1 MFMTSPGSY
10 DRVLSKVDEYVID
23 LFSGEDE
30 ALRWIQAEAD
40 RNGLPQISIRA
51 HEGRMLQIFM
61 KAIGARKAIEIGTL
75 AGYSGIWLARALPTD
90 GKLYT
95 LEKSSKHA
103 AIARASFVHA
113 GVADRVELR
122 QGDALDSLRKLSTL
136 GPFDFVFLDA
146 DKTNYSNYLTWTVD
160 NLRIGGIVTA
170 HNALR
175 GGRIIAP
182 ESDDDRG
189 MAAFN
194 AALAQD
200 SRLDSTIISLGD
212 GMAMGIKK
220 G

>member
-40 RNGLPQISIRA
+40 RKGLPQISIRA

-75 AGYSGIWLARALPTD
+75 AGYSGTWLARALPTD

-103 AIARASFVHA
+103 AIARANFVHA

-122 QGDALDSLRKLSTL
+122 EGDALDSLRKLSTL

-160 NLRIGGIVTA
+160 NLRIGGIVMA

-194 AALAQD
+194 QALAQD

-212 GMAMGIKK
+212 GMAIGIKK

>member
-1 MFMTSPGSY
+1 MTTPSSY
-10 DRVLSKVDEYVID
+10 DRTLTSVDQYVID
-23 LFSGEDE
+23 LFSGEDD

-40 RNGLPQISIRA
+40 RNGLPQISIHA
-51 HEGRMLQIFM
+51 HEGRLLQLLM
-61 KAIGARKAIEIGTL
+61 MAIGARKAVEIGTL
-75 AGYSGIWLARALPTD
+75 AGYSGTWLARALPAD

-103 AIARASFVHA
+103 AVARASFARA
-113 GVADRVELR
+113 GVADRVDLR
-122 QGDALDSLRKLSTL
+122 EGDALESLRKLTPL

-146 DKTNYSNYLTWTVD
+146 DKTNYPNYLPWAVD
-160 NLRIGGIVTA
+160 NLRPGGIVAA

-189 MAAFN
+189 MATFN
-194 AALAQD
+194 KALAD
-200 SRLDSTIISLGD
+200 DKRLESTIISVGD
-212 GMAMGIKK
+212 GTAIGIKK

>member
-1 MFMTSPGSY
+1 MATPASS
-10 DRVLSKVDEYVID
+10 DRDLSKVDKYVID
-23 LFSGEDE
+23 LFSGEDD

-51 HEGRMLQIFM
+51 HEGRMLQVFM
-61 KAIGARKAIEIGTL
+61 KAVGARHAVEIGTL
-75 AGYSGIWLARALPTD
+75 AGYSGTWLARALPAD

-103 AIARASFVHA
+103 AIARAAFAHA
-113 GVADRVELR
+113 GVSDRVELR
-122 QGDALDSLRKLSTL
+122 EGDALDSLRKLTEL

-146 DKTNYSNYLTWTVD
+146 DKSNYSNYLSWAVS
-160 NLRIGGIVTA
+160 NLRPGGMVAA

-189 MAAFN
+189 MVAFN
-194 AALAQD
+194 KALAED

-212 GMAMGIKK
+212 GMAIGIMK

>member
-1 MFMTSPGSY
+1 MTSPGSY

-75 AGYSGIWLARALPTD
+75 AGYSGTWLARALPTD

-103 AIARASFVHA
+103 AIARANFVHA

-122 QGDALDSLRKLSTL
+122 EGDALDSLRKLSTL

-160 NLRIGGIVTA
+160 NLRIGGIVMA